1 MSFGDLTRINT
12 NMQSLRAYNSLQQT
26 NQRLGDA
33 QLRLATGSRI
43 NQAADDSAGFA
54 IANKLEAR
62 IRGQAQAQANIGDAQ
77 SMLTVAEGGANT
89 IMDILQT
96 MKEKA
101 VQANNDSLSGD
112 ERGLIQG
119 QIEQL
124 LEEIDDIANN
134 ADFNGVSLLNG
145 SGDAEEL
152 QFQVGAGTADGDVF
166 TVTALSNG
174 FTATNL
180 SVDGLSVTGDVGSTG
195 GIATAI
201 EEIDSAIDTV
211 SRQLAGIGDAQNRLS
226 FKEQNLATSTDNYEA
241 AKSRIMDA
249 DFAKEQMEVVKQQI
263 LQQTGTAALAQGN
276 AAPQS
281 VLSLIG

>member
-1 MSFGDLTRINT
+1 
-12 NMQSLRAYNSLQQT
+12 
-26 NQRLGDA
+26 
-33 QLRLATGSRI
+33 
-43 NQAADDSAGFA
+43 FA
-54 IANKLEAR
+54 IANKLGAR
-62 IRGQAQAQANIGDAQ
+62 VRGQAQAQANIGDAQ

-112 ERGLIQG
+112 ERTLIQG
-119 QIEQL
+119 QLNELIG
-124 LEEIDDIANN
+124 EIDDIASN
-134 ADFNGVSLLNG
+134 ADFNGVNLLDGSTTSL
-145 SGDAEEL
+145 S
-152 QFQVGAGTADGDVF
+152 FQVGAGTAGGDTF
-166 TVTALSNG
+166 AVTALSGG
-174 FTATNL
+174 FGAATL
-180 SVDGLSVTGDVGSTG
+180 SVSTGDIDVEADPGSGTLNG
-195 GIATAI
+195 AI
-201 EEIDSAIDTV
+201 GAIDTAIDTV
-211 SRQLAGIGDAQNRLS
+211 SERLAGIGDAQNRLS
-226 FKEQNLATSTDNYEA
+226 FKQQNLATSTDNYEA